1 MPVIAIR
8 PMTWKNIHGL
18 PLIDTYR
25 QFQHSK
31 IWLDSAR
38 LVYKV
43 PILDRDKAVGI
54 AFEYSCNGTGSY
66 SRPHC
71 SALTGG
77 LSDVYSNW
85 MTSEVC
91 CSTCLMIT
99 QKLLS

>member
-25 QFQHSK
+25 QFQHNYIQPDLS
-31 IWLDSAR
+31 I
-38 LVYKV
+38 KV

-54 AFEYSCNGTGSY
+54 AFEHSCNGTGSY

-71 SALTGG
+71 SALAGG
-77 LSDVYSNW
+77 LIISDVYSNW

>member
-38 LVYKV
+38 LVYK
-43 PILDRDKAVGI
+43 
-54 AFEYSCNGTGSY
+54 GSY
-66 SRPHC
+66 F
-71 SALTGG
+71 G
-77 LSDVYSNW
+77 
-85 MTSEVC
+85 
-91 CSTCLMIT
+91 
-99 QKLLS
+99 